1 MARTMIIDRFEGIY
15 AICEGEEDSK
25 GKGKHKKDVRYF
37 AIEQT
42 ELPEGAKEGDIL
54 VIRDD
59 GTLAIDEAATKA
71 RREKIKKLQNNLWA
85 D

>member
-15 AICEGEEDSK
+15 AICEGEESGK
-25 GKGKHKKDVRYF
+25 GKGKKKDIHYF

-42 ELPEGAKEGDIL
+42 ELPEGAKEGDVL
-54 VIRDD
+54 VIGDD
-59 GTLAIDEAATKA
+59 GTLTIDDAATKA
-71 RREKIKKLQNNLWA
+71 RREKIRKLQKNLWA

>member
-1 MARTMIIDRFEGIY
+1 MAKTMIIDRFEGIY
-15 AICEGEEDSK
+15 AICEGMEE
-25 GKGKHKKDVRYF
+25 GKGKSKKKDIHYF

-42 ELPEGAKEGDIL
+42 ELPADAKEGDVL

-59 GTLAIDEAATKA
+59 GTLLIDDAATKA